1 MALSSVRTRVVW
13 SGVEGTTMDFCRA
26 KTHTGTSEQLRK
38 QTSAQEADVWVHT
51 GTETLTYVDPGVVH
65 KLCDGHSLI
74 RVCLQETVDQVFGYK
89 E

>member
-1 MALSSVRTRVVW
+1 MER
-13 SGVEGTTMDFCRA
+13 SGGNNHGLLQS
-26 KTHTGTSEQLRK
+26 KNTSEQLCK
-38 QTSAQEADVWVHT
+38 HTSAQEVDVSVHT
-51 GTETLTYVDPGVVH
+51 GTVMRTYVDPGVVH